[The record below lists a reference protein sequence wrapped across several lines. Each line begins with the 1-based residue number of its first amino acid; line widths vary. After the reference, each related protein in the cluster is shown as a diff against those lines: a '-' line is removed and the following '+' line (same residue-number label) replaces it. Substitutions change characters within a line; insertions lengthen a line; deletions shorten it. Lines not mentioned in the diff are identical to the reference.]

1 MGRGGLAVRCTG
13 CCLFCLTSS
22 QHQPEMCIY
31 INNTHREHAHMYFLC
46 VCVFQLFLDREGSR
60 VFASIALVVVQM
72 VSGSVQLQ

>member
-1 MGRGGLAVRCTG
+1 
-13 CCLFCLTSS
+13 
-22 QHQPEMCIY
+22 MCIN
-31 INNTHREHAHMYFLC
+31 INSTHREHAHMYFLC